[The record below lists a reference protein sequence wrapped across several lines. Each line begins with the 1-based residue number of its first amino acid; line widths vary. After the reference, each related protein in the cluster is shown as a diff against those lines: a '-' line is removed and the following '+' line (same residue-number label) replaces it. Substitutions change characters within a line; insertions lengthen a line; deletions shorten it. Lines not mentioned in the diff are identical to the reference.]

1 MPTDELVSRTESFK
15 GNLHHLVTFT
25 IIENEQGDIFNS
37 KFASWRSDYLI
48 LLITP
53 YTWVVPFPGYP
64 VSIRVIR

>member
-53 YTWVVPFPGYP
+53 YTW
-64 VSIRVIR
+64 